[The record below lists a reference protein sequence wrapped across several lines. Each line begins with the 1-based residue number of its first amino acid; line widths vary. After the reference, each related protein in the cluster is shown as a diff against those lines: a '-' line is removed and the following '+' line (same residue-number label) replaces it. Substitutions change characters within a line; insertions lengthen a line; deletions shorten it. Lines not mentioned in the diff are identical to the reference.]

1 MPRFRRTPSCLAL
14 LILLGGSRAL
24 PAQTP
29 PPGPVIQL
37 TESSVTAS
45 GVTGGAA
52 VAWFS
57 VARVIEDLAV
67 RVIARSEV
75 VTDADGDG
83 VVELPLEG
91 PLPLKSVW
99 VAVDLQSGGV
109 AAAAP
114 EGSPLEEGDI
124 FQKGENGELLIVRS
138 LVHLFRARTGEE
150 GTGAWEMRAG
160 DGGPRDEDGEGDGQL
175 QAALGQLRNARGSAA
190 PLPATVNGTDV
201 LVVID
206 PSRLDYDVARGDS

>member
-1 MPRFRRTPSCLAL
+1 MPRFRRTSSGLAL
-14 LILLGGSRAL
+14 LILVGGSRAL

-37 TESSVTAS
+37 TETSATAS
-45 GVTGGAA
+45 GVTAGAA

-67 RVIARSEV
+67 RVVSRSEV

-83 VVELPLEG
+83 IVELPLEG

-99 VAVDLQSGGV
+99 VAVDLQSGGYT
-109 AAAAP
+109 AAAP
-114 EGSPLEEGDI
+114 EGSPLEQGD
-124 FQKGENGELLIVRS
+124 FLQKGTSGDLVVARN

-150 GTGAWEMRAG
+150 GSGAWELRAG
-160 DGGPRDEDGEGDGQL
+160 DGGPRDLDGEADGL
-175 QAALGQLRNARGSAA
+175 LHAGLGQLTNARGSAA
-190 PLPATVNGTDV
+190 PVPAAVDGADV

-206 PSRLDYDVARGDS
+206 PSRLDYQIVRGDS